1 MTSSVAGVVLIPSGS
16 RVASYTLTW
25 YSDNVTDTVAS
36 NLTVHFLEGFDMSY
50 ETANYSLE
58 YYRYECDDLL
68 EYLRVSDE
76 QLDQWHEQQLEDVNA
91 ELQTVAA

>member
-1 MTSSVAGVVLIPSGS
+1 M
-16 RVASYTLTW
+16 
-25 YSDNVTDTVAS
+25 
-36 NLTVHFLEGFDMSY
+36 Y

-76 QLDQWHEQQLEDVNA
+76 QLDQWYEQQLEDVNA
-91 ELQTVAA
+91 ELQTLAA

>member
-1 MTSSVAGVVLIPSGS
+1 M
-16 RVASYTLTW
+16 
-25 YSDNVTDTVAS
+25 
-36 NLTVHFLEGFDMSY
+36 Y

-76 QLDQWHEQQLEDVNA
+76 QLDQWYEQQLEDVNA
-91 ELQTVAA
+91 ELQAIAADKVAQATFADCKIMWHLTNQS

>member
-1 MTSSVAGVVLIPSGS
+1 M
-16 RVASYTLTW
+16 
-25 YSDNVTDTVAS
+25 
-36 NLTVHFLEGFDMSY
+36 Y

-76 QLDQWHEQQLEDVNA
+76 QLDQCTSNNLK
-91 ELQTVAA
+91 T

>member
-1 MTSSVAGVVLIPSGS
+1 
-16 RVASYTLTW
+16 
-25 YSDNVTDTVAS
+25 
-36 NLTVHFLEGFDMSY
+36 MSY
-50 ETANYSLE
+50 ELANYSLE

-76 QLDQWHEQQLEDVNA
+76 QLDQWYEQQLEDVNA